1 MRTKLLAKMLVG
13 IFCLS
18 SFFAVGSAVA
28 QEGKK
33 EGDKEVKVTSELKK
47 EAKKEEQKQWTD
59 SFNIE
64 ELHFSTTGKNKYFIL
79 EPSYQLTLEGKDG
92 KDAVKLLVTV
102 LDETKK
108 IGNIETRVVEE
119 RETENGELV
128 EISRNYF
135 AMCTDTN
142 SVFYFGEDVDI
153 YKDGKVTGHGGAWRA
168 DSENARAGL
177 MMPRII
183 LVGARYYQ
191 ECAPG
196 VAMDRAE
203 IISNREIFETPAG
216 KFENCLKTEETSGVE
231 KGKEYKYYA
240 PGIGLI
246 KDGNLSLTKYG
257 FVKK

>member
-1 MRTKLLAKMLVG
+1 MRTKLVAKVL
-13 IFCLS
+13 FCVFWLTV
-18 SFFAVGSAVA
+18 FFAVGGVVA
-28 QEGKK
+28 QEVKK
-33 EGDKEVKVTSELKK
+33 EGGKEVKVTKELKK

-79 EPSYQLTLEGKDG
+79 ETSYQLTLEGKDG

-119 RETENGELV
+119 RETENGELT
-128 EISRNYF
+128 EISRNFF

-153 YKDGKVTGHGGAWRA
+153 YKDGKVAGHGGAWRA
-168 DSENARAGL
+168 DSENARAGV
-177 MMPRII
+177 MMPGII
-183 LVGARYYQ
+183 LLGARYYQ
-191 ECAPG
+191 EHVPG

-246 KDGNLSLTKYG
+246 KDGNLLLTKYG